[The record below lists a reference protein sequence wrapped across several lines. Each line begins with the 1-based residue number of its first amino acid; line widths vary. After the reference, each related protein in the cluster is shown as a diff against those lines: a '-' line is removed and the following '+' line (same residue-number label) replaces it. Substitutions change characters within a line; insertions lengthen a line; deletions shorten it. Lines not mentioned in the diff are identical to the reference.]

1 MARLSWRPYR
11 AGGRVCRIKFNLTTC
26 PTLTLLGHAGWF
38 VRLGFGFVNLNI
50 GMGMDAQES
59 SEEGVAFNTV
69 GDRLRHAREAAGK
82 SRADISAA
90 TRVAERHLL
99 AIEEN
104 RFADL
109 AARTYAVGF
118 SRAYA
123 RAVNLN
129 EAEIAEQVR
138 AHLDAEDAG
147 RPRPTLPSFEPGDPA
162 RVPPW
167 GLAAAAAMGFV
178 VVAVA
183 LYLLWGN
190 LFSPEGE
197 LPDLLSDK
205 PAEVAPAPKKF
216 VASAP
221 VGAPGGPVVL
231 TATAPNVWLKVYLA
245 DGTQLLQR
253 ELAQGESYTVPVDA
267 RGPLLRT
274 GRPDVLAITVG
285 GRALPRLADKPMTM
299 GDISLAP
306 ADLIAR
312 ATPAP
317 VAQTTGQPVVTG
329 SAAQS
334 PASPPVARPTP
345 RAAASSANPPSVQ
358 TAPPLPARVPTSPS
372 PSAPAS
378 PQGGVSTELP

>member
-1 MARLSWRPYR
+1 
-11 AGGRVCRIKFNLTTC
+11 
-26 PTLTLLGHAGWF
+26 
-38 VRLGFGFVNLNI
+38 
-50 GMGMDAQES
+50 MDAQES
-59 SEEGVAFNTV
+59 SEEGVAFSTV
-69 GDRLRHAREAAGK
+69 GDTLHRAREAKGM
-82 SRADISAA
+82 SLADISAA

-104 RFADL
+104 RFSDL

-129 EAEIAEQVR
+129 EAEIAERVR
-138 AHLDAEDAG
+138 AHLDAEEAG

-167 GLAAAAAMGFV
+167 GLAAAAAAGFV
-178 VVAVA
+178 AVAVA
-183 LYLLWGN
+183 LFLLWGN

-205 PAEVAPAPKKF
+205 PAEVAPQPRKAAP
-216 VASAP
+216 SAP

-253 ELAQGESYTVPVDA
+253 ELAQGESYTVPADA

-274 GRPDVLAITVG
+274 GRPDALAITVG
-285 GRALPRLADKPMTM
+285 GRALPRLADKPVTM

-306 ADLIAR
+306 ADLVAR
-312 ATPAP
+312 TSPAG
-317 VAQTTGQPVVTG
+317 VAQTTGQ
-329 SAAQS
+329 SAATSEAAQT

-345 RAAASSANPPSVQ
+345 RAAASTASPPSVQ
-358 TAPPLPARVPTSPS
+358 IASPLPARAPTSPP
-372 PSAPAS
+372 PSEPAS
-378 PQGGVSTELP
+378 SQSGVSTELP